1 VSSRS
6 KASVRRSSS
15 WALVSRDG
23 VQGMWDS
30 TISCQTE
37 NTGVNIQTQALI
49 TYKAIVQEIG
59 KNVAFIYFWQKDI
72 VLLSM
77 KLKLK

>member
-1 VSSRS
+1 
-6 KASVRRSSS
+6 
-15 WALVSRDG
+15 
-23 VQGMWDS
+23 MWDS